1 MKTKMLYIC
10 VMLSIVYGCSSGSG
24 DISNSGSG
32 GGNTTT
38 NVVWSIPVNEV
49 HDGGS
54 GLDGIPPLEAPN
66 FIAADDSRVDSYM
79 DPFDLVIGIRIGNEA
94 RAYPH
99 RILNWH
105 EVVNDVIEQQHIT
118 VNYCPLTG
126 TSFAW
131 KKKGAGIH
139 DTFGVSGLL
148 FNSNLILYDR
158 ASRSFWS
165 QMKIEC
171 VGGNRLGEKPE
182 TVDLI
187 ETTWLNW
194 KKMYP
199 GTKVLL
205 NAQGFDRNY
214 LEYPYGDYLVND
226 ELLLFPVKPL
236 DKTFPL
242 KKRVYGVIVGD
253 KSKAYFYDKFT
264 NGKVVKDRINGQD
277 VLVIGNHEMMN
288 SFVLPNDLKNENLQ
302 YVFQGKD
309 AFFEDTK
316 GNKWNIHGEVI
327 AGPRKGEILTRVN
340 GLASFW
346 FSLASFYPNPEVY

>member
-1 MKTKMLYIC
+1 MKPKIIYKFLALLVLY
-10 VMLSIVYGCSSGSG
+10 SCSKGSGSTTEIKSDG
-24 DISNSGSG
+24 SNDP
-32 GGNTTT
+32 TK
-38 NVVWSIPVNEV
+38 VVWSIPVTEV

-54 GLDGIPPLEAPN
+54 GLDGIPPLEAPS
-66 FIAADDSRVDSYM
+66 FINGSDARVDTYM
-79 DPFDLVIGIRIGNEA
+79 EPFDIVIGVKIGNEA
-94 RAYPH
+94 KAYPH

-105 EVVNDVIEQQHIT
+105 EVVNDVVGQQHIT

-131 KKKGAGIH
+131 KKKGGGVH

-148 FNSNLILYDR
+148 FNTNLILYDR

-199 GTKVLL
+199 ETKILL

-214 LEYPYGDYLVND
+214 FEYPYGDYLVND

-236 DKTFPL
+236 NKTLPL
-242 KKRVYGVIVGD
+242 KKRVYGVIVGN
-253 KSKAYFYDKFT
+253 KSKAYAYEKFT
-264 NGKVVKDRINGQD
+264 DGKIVKDNINGQE
-277 VLVIGNHEMMN
+277 VLVIGNKDMMN
-288 SFVLPNDLKNENLQ
+288 SFLLPNELKNENLQ
-302 YVFQGKD
+302 YVFQGKG
-309 AFFEDTK
+309 AFFEDSK
-316 GNKWNIHGEVI
+316 GNQWDIHGEVI
-327 AGPRKGEILTRVN
+327 IGPKKGEQLTRVN